1 MSKSD
6 LQAKLVQAV
15 MDHDVDLVIQAIRDG
30 AEVDSHIIC
39 QAESALQDLEIE
51 YADDT
56 ALYADRTAK
65 IQTEII
71 YTE

>member
-30 AEVDSHIIC
+30 AEVDSNVIC
-39 QAESALQDLEIE
+39 HFWE
-51 YADDT
+51 
-56 ALYADRTAK
+56 
-65 IQTEII
+65 
-71 YTE
+71 